1 MTIAVRRLFNR
12 SWSVLWATTYTYGVV
27 GFDEYFIGQ
36 LRQDGVNVT
45 VLADHGALSEM
56 WADMREITGLSR
68 LQRVNRDYLLRP
80 VAWHGHAF
88 HPKTY
93 LFGNESGGKL
103 IVGSGNA
110 DLGGLV
116 AGYEMFASFTS
127 EDPIGLA
134 AIAQWREWM
143 DRLVDLLDDQ
153 LVASRWQDAQ
163 GRLPWLRTLDNAGV
177 LPPSPLILN
186 LDRTI
191 AEQYLEG
198 IEAPVD
204 ELHVGAPFWDD
215 RLAALRHLL
224 DRTQPRRLDVYI
236 GDGSRIDGLQL
247 THLIEERGL
256 DARIWTYSEPRF
268 VHAKLIACIA
278 GRTGRV
284 LSGSANLS
292 WVALL
297 GAKDAGNVE
306 AGVIAEGDADRI
318 RPLFTPVGLELV
330 PLAKEDLAA
339 FKPDDRIDEPSL
351 PLRLLRAE
359 RLADGHLSLAI
370 SPVPIQPVF
379 VVGVGPDRAAIGLVV
394 VPSAG
399 TPLYPELARARS
411 AEAWESTVPLVEVVD
426 IDGAQLS
433 NPVPIDDPDA
443 LLLALKGRDQTD
455 RGALV
460 DLEWDELDTP
470 VGHILEE
477 LQATCVFE
485 PRRAQKKRNPL
496 VDPEKIAEGD
506 TSFWH
511 RLGKLDLGTVEPRQ
525 RSRFGRGHLDSDP
538 IFAQLRAMLVQAP
551 YLPDLKAIR
560 TVPNTDDDPD
570 DPEAVKRRW
579 TLETRQRVRIFN
591 VLKRWC
597 RAVRDPELLAIDP
610 LLAMHNYRALLQALG
625 ELWLGD
631 GEGGRY
637 FTEEHLHQ
645 LLRMLLESLVGK
657 AGSNKGVFEVA
668 DAPTRERMLLDLRE
682 HGATQAIADLLFDVL
697 RPERVGRPAAA
708 LAWQGLLVPALGS
721 GVVEPV
727 SGPISDA
734 LRWASEYLDD
744 EGWRRDIRDRFGIET
759 RIVEEGLASGYKY
772 MLLLTGVD
780 DLVTDV
786 RAVLVLQSAL
796 RRWPASGF
804 VVGLADNPDRL
815 SVQNGETAYAR
826 VNGQI
831 LSSERPISIQD
842 VLELPDDQGLQV
854 LLGLTSGA
862 AATG

>member
-1 MTIAVRRLFNR
+1 MTIAVRRLFNK

-45 VLADHGALSEM
+45 VLADHGALSDM

-93 LFGNESGGKL
+93 LFGNEASGKL

-116 AGYEMFASFTS
+116 AGYEMFASFS
-127 EDPIGLA
+127 SDDPVGLA
-134 AIAQWREWM
+134 AIYQWRDWM
-143 DRLVDLLDDQ
+143 NRLVDLLDDQ
-153 LVASRWQDAQ
+153 LVASRWQDAKA
-163 GRLPWLRTLDNAGV
+163 RLPWLVTSANAEP
-177 LPPSPLILN
+177 LPPSPLVLN

-198 IEAPVD
+198 VEAPVD
-204 ELHVGAPFWDD
+204 ELHVAAPFWDD

-224 DRTQPRRLDVYI
+224 DRTQPRRLDIYI
-236 GDGSRIDGLQL
+236 GDGSKIDGPQL
-247 THLIEERGL
+247 SRLIEERGL

-268 VHAKLIACIA
+268 VHAKLIACI
-278 GRTGRV
+278 GRGTGRV

-306 AGVIAEGDADRI
+306 AGVVAEGDADRV
-318 RPLFTPVGLELV
+318 RELFTPVGLALV
-330 PLAKEDLAA
+330 PLAKEELAR

-351 PLRLLRAE
+351 PFRLLRAE

-370 SPVPIQPVF
+370 SPMPTAPVF
-379 VVGVGPDRAAIGLVV
+379 VVGVGPDRAVIGLVV
-394 VPSAG
+394 ARSEG
-399 TPLYPELARARS
+399 TTLYPDLARARS
-411 AEAWESTVPLVEVVD
+411 VEAWESTVPLVEVVD
-426 IDGAQLS
+426 ADGNQLS

-485 PRRAQKKRNPL
+485 PRRAKRKRNAL
-496 VDPEKIAEGD
+496 VELEKVAEGD

-511 RLGKLDLGTVEPRQ
+511 RLGQLDLGTVEPRH
-525 RSRFGRGHLDSDP
+525 RSRFGRAHLDSDP

-560 TVPNTDDDPD
+560 TASDTDDDPD
-570 DPEAVKRRW
+570 DPEAVKRR
-579 TLETRQRVRIFN
+579 
-591 VLKRWC
+591 
-597 RAVRDPELLAIDP
+597 
-610 LLAMHNYRALLQALG
+610 
-625 ELWLGD
+625 
-631 GEGGRY
+631 
-637 FTEEHLHQ
+637 
-645 LLRMLLESLVGK
+645 
-657 AGSNKGVFEVA
+657 
-668 DAPTRERMLLDLRE
+668 
-682 HGATQAIADLLFDVL
+682 
-697 RPERVGRPAAA
+697 
-708 LAWQGLLVPALGS
+708 
-721 GVVEPV
+721 
-727 SGPISDA
+727 
-734 LRWASEYLDD
+734 
-744 EGWRRDIRDRFGIET
+744 
-759 RIVEEGLASGYKY
+759 
-772 MLLLTGVD
+772 
-780 DLVTDV
+780 
-786 RAVLVLQSAL
+786 
-796 RRWPASGF
+796 
-804 VVGLADNPDRL
+804 
-815 SVQNGETAYAR
+815 
-826 VNGQI
+826 
-831 LSSERPISIQD
+831 
-842 VLELPDDQGLQV
+842 
-854 LLGLTSGA
+854 
-862 AATG
+862 